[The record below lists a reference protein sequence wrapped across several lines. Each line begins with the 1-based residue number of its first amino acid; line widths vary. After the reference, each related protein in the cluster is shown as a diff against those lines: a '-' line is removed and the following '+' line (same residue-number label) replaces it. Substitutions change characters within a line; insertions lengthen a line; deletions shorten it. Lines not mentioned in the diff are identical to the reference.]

1 MTRTVES
8 SFWKH
13 PELTSF
19 ARLPARATF
28 YADPGLSTGSGKRSR
43 QWHQS
48 LHGQWDFRYA
58 ANPDQ
63 AERWRQ
69 ESGGDWDKINVPGNV
84 ECQGYGAPQYT
95 NVVMPFRLDPP
106 EVPEDNPTGL
116 YRKRFT
122 LPARW
127 KSKRVVV
134 CFGGANSCLAV
145 YLNGDFVGFSKDSH
159 LPAEF
164 DLTDRVK
171 HGEEN
176 ELVAVVVKW
185 SDSSYIEDQDQWWLS
200 GLQREVFL
208 YATPKAYIADVF
220 FKPLVSDDY
229 RSASFDLR
237 VKVGHNDLSALLRDR
252 CVVEVQL
259 YDPDGEPIFSQSLRE
274 SVETRWRER
283 TQFGRN
289 EACIRARIPRNKL
302 RLWNH
307 ETPELYR
314 VEIVLKTPKGNS
326 HTSIRCGFRRVEV
339 RAGDLLINGE
349 RVLINGSNRHEHH
362 PIDGKAVPF
371 ETMLTDVKLMKQ
383 HNFNAVRCSHYPC
396 DPRFLDLCDEYGLYV
411 FQEANIESHD
421 FHNELCHSSRYASAW
436 LDRCMRM
443 VVNGQNH
450 PAIIAW
456 SLGNESGH
464 GPNHDAAAGWIR
476 HYDDSRLLHYEGAIS
491 KIQSAITWAHG
502 SLASDLVCPMYAT
515 LDEIQDWS
523 EFRLANAPK
532 PPTNPRPSDLQDAV
546 VALSPELDHPRGRP
560 DIRLLPHP
568 LERPLILCEYC
579 HAMGNS
585 NGSLSDYFHLF
596 KTLPG
601 VQGGFIWEWMDHS
614 FIRETE
620 DGRSYHVYGGDFG
633 EELHDANFCCDGL
646 VTSDRIPHPVMQE
659 FKYLAQ
665 PVSVTL
671 VSRRTGSVRIA
682 IRNDHDFVSLNTLAG
697 SWTHSIDGR
706 AVQKG
711 RLSSLRL
718 PPGTSK
724 EFDVELKPVQG
735 PGERF
740 LNLEFRTRRDR
751 DWADAGHLVAWEQLE
766 LATKQKSSRRKQR
779 ASRAVQVTRSDE
791 ACVVETNGLRAAF
804 DFGKGRLSS
813 LEFDGDVVVSQ
824 GPRLQ
829 LWRAPTDND
838 GLKNLPKRDNKAL
851 GRWRE
856 LGLDRPLVCEPVS
869 STFARR
875 RGGQVMVYLKNRYPL
890 RNRGQR
896 VEHREDYLLG
906 PDGLLEISHDVRMVG
921 RTLRDLPRVGTRVDL
936 AEGFDSLRY
945 LGRGP
950 LENYCDRKS
959 GEKIGLYEN
968 SVHGEY
974 VDYVVPQE
982 HGHHTDTRWL
992 ELVSASGRVLRV
1004 QGHPTLEFN
1013 ATLYSTEALYA
1024 ASHTI
1029 DLDPSPHTILYL
1041 DHVHRGLGTGACGPD
1056 ALPHYQINGRRYRWT
1071 ETWRIA

>member
-1 MTRTVES
+1 MSRSVES

-28 YADPGLSTGSGKRSR
+28 HAEPGLPRSSGNRSR
-43 QWHQS
+43 QWYQS
-48 LHGQWDFRYA
+48 LNGEWDFRYA
-58 ANPDQ
+58 ADPAR
-63 AERWRQ
+63 AERWRR
-69 ESGGDWDKINVPGNV
+69 ESGGKWNKITVPGNL

-106 EVPEDNPTGL
+106 AVPEENPTGL

-122 LPARW
+122 LPSRW

-134 CFGGANSCLAV
+134 NFGGANSCLAV
-145 YLNGDFVGFSKDSH
+145 YVNNEFVGFSKDSH

-164 DLTDRVK
+164 DLTEYVK

-176 ELVAVVVKW
+176 ELVAIVVKW
-185 SDSSYIEDQDQWWLS
+185 SDSSYVEDQDQWWLS

-208 YATPKAYIADVF
+208 YATPKAWIADVF
-220 FKPLVSDDY
+220 FKPIVSEDC
-229 RSASFDLR
+229 RNASFDLR
-237 VKVGHNDLSALLRDR
+237 VKVGHDDLSGVLRDR
-252 CVVEVQL
+252 CTVEVQL
-259 YDPDGEPIFSQSLRE
+259 YDPDGVPVFREPLQE
-274 SVETRWRER
+274 PVETRWRNR
-283 TQFGRN
+283 TQMGRN
-289 EACIRARIPRNKL
+289 EARICARIPRNKL
-302 RLWNH
+302 KLWNH
-307 ETPELYR
+307 ETPYLYR
-314 VEIVLKTPKGNS
+314 VDVVLRTPQGDS

-339 RAGDLLINGE
+339 RAGDLLINGK
-349 RVLINGSNRHEHH
+349 RVLIKGSNRHEHH
-362 PIDGKAVPF
+362 PIHGKAVPF
-371 ETMLTDVKLMKQ
+371 ESMLTDVRLLKQ

-411 FQEANIESHD
+411 IQEANIESHD

-436 LDRCMRM
+436 LDRCSRM

-476 HYDDSRLLHYEGAIS
+476 HYDDSRLVHSEGAIS

-523 EFRLANAPK
+523 DFRQANAPQ
-532 PPTNPRPSDLQDAV
+532 PPTNPRPLDLQEAV
-546 VALSPELDHPRGRP
+546 VELSPELEHPLGRP

-596 KTLPG
+596 RTLPG

-646 VTSDRIPHPVMQE
+646 VSSDRIPRPVMQE
-659 FKYLAQ
+659 HKYLAQ

-671 VSRRTGSVRIA
+671 VSESADSVRIA
-682 IRNDHDFVSLNTLAG
+682 VRNDHDFVSLSTVAG

-706 AVQKG
+706 TVQKG
-711 RLSSLRL
+711 KLRGLRL

-724 EFDVELKPVQG
+724 EFDLGLQPNQA

-740 LNLEFRTRRDR
+740 LNLEFRTRREC

-766 LATKQKSSRRKQR
+766 LTSGQKPTRRKQR
-779 ASRAVQVTRSDE
+779 GGKAPRVTRSDE
-791 ACVVETNGLRAAF
+791 SCAVETSGLRAAF
-804 DFGKGRLSS
+804 DFGKGHLSS
-813 LEFDGDVVVSQ
+813 LEYDGDVIVSR

-838 GLKNLPKRDNKAL
+838 GLKNLPNQDRKAL
-851 GRWRE
+851 GRWRK
-856 LGLDRPLVCEPVS
+856 LGLDQPLVCEPVS
-869 STFARR
+869 STISQPRDGSVTVSVR
-875 RGGQVMVYLKNRYPL
+875 NLYPFD
-890 RNRGQR
+890 GYDHR
-896 VEHREDYLLG
+896 VEHRQDYEFG
-906 PDGLLEISHDVRMVG
+906 PNAVIRVSHDVRIVG
-921 RTLRDLPRVGTRVDL
+921 RSLRDLPRVGTRVDL

-950 LENYCDRKS
+950 LENYSDRKS
-959 GEKIGLYEN
+959 GEKIGLYEC
-968 SVHGEY
+968 SVSDEY

-992 ELVSASGRVLRV
+992 ELASASGRGLRV
-1004 QGHPTLEFN
+1004 QGQPTLEFN
-1013 ATLYSTEALYA
+1013 ATLYSAESLYA

-1029 DLDPSPHTILYL
+1029 DLEPSPHTILYL

-1056 ALPHYQINGRRYRWT
+1056 ALPQYQLNDRRYRWT
-1071 ETWRIA
+1071 ETWSFA